1 MKYPRIYSLSTVG
14 ILKHYNSDYL
24 FHPIR
29 TDFVGANGIGKSIIT
44 DLLQMLFIYDSKDI
58 YFGTDGIQTRKI
70 ETLPYNTNLAYCLLT
85 VEVDKGQF
93 FIMGITISS
102 QSRRKITPFVITKQT
117 DLALTKEQ
125 LALNTNELFFAEEV
139 IQQDRILS
147 LIDFAKILLT
157 SRNLYLTNFKT
168 KEEIQNYYGFLYT
181 KGLLSLNLALEKNYR
196 AFSKVIQSFSKV
208 KTFHLDKERASDSLK
223 DFLFEDSDMDF
234 MNDFNKQQESLE
246 KILREYKRLSTD
258 IESLKKK
265 QNSLVEL
272 KILNEQYAQAFK
284 IYKTAEINQ
293 VYYKKENT
301 HANIDKL
308 ENDLSTKKREYE
320 KLKKALEKLPKI
332 ESLVSIEC
340 EKANNNYD
348 NYSSYEA
355 LSREIGEL
363 IQNISDLESL
373 SIPKLHE
380 ADKLLVKSVSIED
393 VDTQEIIQEI
403 KFTIPFIQK
412 YGTVS
417 NIELAR
423 EEQNERFE
431 ELKSQLK
438 AEKKQKQKLLA
449 LLDKESKDSL
459 IHWFINHQKTL
470 SKEQLHTLLHFAS
483 LPINK
488 ITHPENSARFI
499 NPEKLFSE
507 SDLKRFENEG
517 NYWIELG
524 AISEYVAFEPDVAL
538 FEDKKNLEQSVQK
551 LIVKLKREIGTIDS
565 QLKELDK
572 VRQAEPYDE
581 NILQCQ
587 FNLSLIEFSNIKR
600 IKKGVSYILHLG
612 SKIESLNSEKSKKE
626 VACQKLEANFPHN
639 LKLKTIEE
647 IKSNLFYLRKCW
659 NTRQTNITRYSERI
673 NAAEPT
679 VKKDIQKLN
688 DELITIKTKFENQK
702 TEFANLHEKYFKLF
716 DEDIMAYP
724 FIDEKALNELKEQSE
739 KAFKLYQT
747 KYVSIVPLFEETK
760 DSKNTAVNLEVNK
773 SSYSFRMLEE
783 ALLGSKIKS
792 TDEITAALDEANQN
806 RLNMADGIRDS
817 MIKVF
822 ENTIKQYN
830 LYKQQI
836 KSINIFFNGR
846 KISDEYFFKLG
857 FNENQPL
864 HINLI
869 DEMIGKVRTS
879 AKQGEL
885 PFDQPISELIED
897 FFRKSTQM
905 REKISIDK
913 LLNPKSYFR
922 LSAKLTDLNENEIP
936 GSTGETYSAIALLG
950 IARLSVAQKEE
961 RPGLKFIILE
971 ELGDLD
977 KVNFKTFPSVAKE
990 FGYQIITMAPHILNM
1005 GLEDEWYSHHL
1016 IKGKPDKN
1024 INLHPCVSYFKTK
1037 ERREDLNLY
1046 ISKLKHELD

>member
-1 MKYPRIYSLSTVG
+1 MNYPRIYSLSTVG

-24 FHPIR
+24 FHPVR

-58 YFGTDGIQTRKI
+58 YFGTDGIQKRKI

-93 FIMGITISS
+93 FIMGITIGS

-117 DLALTKEQ
+117 NLTLSKEQ
-125 LALNTNELFFAEEV
+125 LTLNADNLFFAEQV
-139 IQQDRILS
+139 IQQDQIPS
-147 LIDFAKILLT
+147 LTDFAKVLLT
-157 SRNLYLTNFKT
+157 SQNLYLTNFKS

-181 KGLLSLNLALEKNYR
+181 KGILSLNLALEKNYR

-208 KTFHLDKERASDSLK
+208 KTFYLDEERASDSLK

-265 QNSLVEL
+265 QNCLVEL
-272 KILNEQYAQAFK
+272 KLLDEQYAHAFK
-284 IYKTAEINQ
+284 AYKTAEIGQ
-293 VYYKKENT
+293 VFRKKEDT
-301 HANIDKL
+301 QKYIDKL
-308 ENDLSTKKREYE
+308 ENNLSTKKDGYE
-320 KLKKALEKLPKI
+320 KLKKALVKLPKI
-332 ESLVSIEC
+332 ESLISTEY
-340 EKANNNYD
+340 ERASNNYD
-348 NYSSYEA
+348 NYSSYEQ
-355 LSREIGEL
+355 LNKEIGEL
-363 IQNISDLESL
+363 VQNIADLESL
-373 SIPKLHE
+373 SVPDLNE
-380 ADKLLVKSVSIED
+380 ADRLLKELASIANASV
-393 VDTQEIIQEI
+393 QEITKEI
-403 KFTIPFIQK
+403 KFAIPYIQK
-412 YGTVS
+412 YGTLS
-417 NIELAR
+417 SIEQAR
-423 EEQNERFE
+423 VEQNERLE

-438 AEKKQKQKLLA
+438 AEKHQKQKLLT

-459 IHWFINHQKTL
+459 IHWYINHQKTL
-470 SKEQLHTLLHFAS
+470 SEKQLHALLHFAS

-488 ITHPENSARFI
+488 ITHPENRMQFI

-507 SDLKRFENEG
+507 PDSKRLENKG

-524 AISEYVAFEPDVAL
+524 AISEYVAFEADVAL
-538 FEDKKNLEQSVQK
+538 FEDKNNLEQSVQK
-551 LIVKLKREIGTIDS
+551 LIAKLRQEIGTIDA
-565 QLKELDK
+565 QFKELDK
-572 VRQAEPYDE
+572 VSKAETYDT
-581 NILQCQ
+581 NILKHQ
-587 FNLSLIEFSNIKR
+587 FDLSLIEFSNIKR
-600 IKKGVSYILHLG
+600 IKKGVSYILQLD
-612 SKIESLNSEKSKKE
+612 SKIESLEAKKDEKE
-626 VACQKLEANFPHN
+626 VDRQRLEASFPQN
-639 LKLKTIEE
+639 LKYRTIEE
-647 IKSNLFYLRKCW
+647 VKLELFNLRKCW
-659 NTRQTNITRYSERI
+659 NTRQTNITRCSERI
-673 NAAEPT
+673 NTAEPT

-688 DELITIKTKFENQK
+688 DELTTIKTKFENQK
-702 TEFANLHEKYFKLF
+702 TEFVNLHEKYFKLF
-716 DEDIMAYP
+716 NEDIITYLSV
-724 FIDEKALNELKEQSE
+724 DEKTLDNLEEQSKE
-739 KAFKLYQT
+739 GFKQYQA
-747 KYVSIVPLFEETK
+747 KYVSIIPLFEETK
-760 DSKNTAVNLEVNK
+760 DNKNTAVNLEANK
-773 SSYSFRMLEE
+773 SSYSFRVLEE

-846 KISDEYFFKLG
+846 KISDEYFFRLG

-864 HINLI
+864 HIDLI

-885 PFDQPISELIED
+885 PFDQPISELIEE

-950 IARLSVAQKEE
+950 IARLSVVQKEQ
-961 RPGLKFIILE
+961 RHGLKFIILE

-977 KVNFKTFPSVAKE
+977 KVNFNTFPSVAKE
-990 FGYQIITMAPHILNM
+990 FGYQIITMAPHVLNM
-1005 GLEDEWYSHHL
+1005 GLEDEWYYHHL
-1016 IKGKPDKN
+1016 IKGRPDKN
-1024 INLHPCVSYFKTK
+1024 INLHHCVSYFKTK